1 MPESLLKELSINMAP
16 PGDTVDEITKNI
28 GNIANLTTSTDG
40 IPIRYKEISKK
51 DDDGKSDVVISK
63 VVIAEGVLK
72 DDKIEPKLE
81 KVPTSE
87 PSSASEHFTE
97 HSSASAPTSPPPVN
111 EEILQIERLIED
123 KMSHL
128 TNNKK
133 DRLGT
138 ELKRL
143 TIDDKVPSLI
153 TRRRNDK
160 VINYKKFL

>member
-1 MPESLLKELSINMAP
+1 MI
-16 PGDTVDEITKNI
+16 
-28 GNIANLTTSTDG
+28 
-40 IPIRYKEISKK
+40 ISA
-51 DDDGKSDVVISK
+51 I
-63 VVIAEGVLK
+63 
-72 DDKIEPKLE
+72 DDKIEPKVEQL
-81 KVPTSE
+81 PAAPQLP
-87 PSSASEHFTE
+87 PSQPEHI
-97 HSSASAPTSPPPVN
+97 PPPPPVVN
-111 EEILQIERLIED
+111 QETLQIERLIED

-128 TNNKK
+128 TNDKK